1 MTVILVV
8 LSAQVF
14 QMCIKEIGRLDV
26 KRCERAGGDSYT
38 CSFLAVG
45 SMTLQAVLVSLFE
58 QLGWINVVNLR
69 FSSYGFIMFGAT
81 AAGICLIVIPCVPN
95 LIGYY

>member
-1 MTVILVV
+1 
-8 LSAQVF
+8 
-14 QMCIKEIGRLDV
+14 
-26 KRCERAGGDSYT
+26 
-38 CSFLAVG
+38 
-45 SMTLQAVLVSLFE
+45 MTLQAVLVSLFE